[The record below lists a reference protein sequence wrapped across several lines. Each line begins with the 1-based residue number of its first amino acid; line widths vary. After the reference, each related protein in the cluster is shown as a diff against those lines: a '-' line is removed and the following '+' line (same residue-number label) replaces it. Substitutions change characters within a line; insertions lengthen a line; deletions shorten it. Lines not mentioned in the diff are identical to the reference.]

1 MALQARVA
9 IPATLLNL
17 NLNLNLHC
25 PLLTAH
31 RLISLAAGGQGPNF
45 DAGHGPI
52 AYAYII

>member
-1 MALQARVA
+1 MGLQARVA

-17 NLNLNLHC
+17 NLNLHC
-25 PLLTAH
+25 PLLTAD